1 MISKARAASPTD
13 TSATLHM
20 THIISRRT
28 DLTAADSVQTFIDGS
43 RRSVVVLKS
52 VAIGRGE
59 YLPGWNWSQH
69 AGAQTGKTSDAHIG
83 YVISGRM
90 MIRAADGE
98 EVTVGPGD
106 AFE

>member
-1 MISKARAASPTD
+1 
-13 TSATLHM
+13 
-20 THIISRRT
+20 
-28 DLTAADSVQTFIDGS
+28 
-43 RRSVVVLKS
+43 VVVLKS

-106 AFE
+106 AFELLPGHDAWVMGQEPCIALDFKYLG